1 MNINL
6 AFTPPSKPK
15 ARVKSLILVSTA
27 QRRPWT
33 KTAELPLHT
42 TDKQLPL

>member
-6 AFTPPSKPK
+6 TFTLPSKPK
-15 ARVKSLILVSTA
+15 ARVKRLILFITA

-33 KTAELPLHT
+33 KTE
-42 TDKQLPL
+42 